1 MADYLE
7 EIDKGLVKVLD
18 ENEIDCKNI
27 LPKR

>member
-1 MADYLE
+1 MSYC
-7 EIDKGLVKVLD
+7 DKQRKLKKKVLD